1 MIIKVTIL
9 RIGAIKMAQLTFNLD
24 QLAKDNMEFISPT
37 EISKR
42 LETTAVIKIKDFKEM
57 ETSSFQTTSSEI
69 RDFIQ
74 TIFGIG
80 FVINRKAEAPHA
92 SNNRNQLNKLIKQVS
107 TPQKYKKTVL
117 NYNQYSNLIKLKQF
131 QSFIIDHLQNSYKSE
146 DKETMYKELAYLG
159 ANQYTNTIAF
169 KEQKLAE
176 YNGLA
181 NILNLLGLGD
191 TAKAVYTAYLSNK
204 PTNNSDEMRNLM
216 EIVAIRQQQPNSPSN
231 YRYDNVQDV
240 MTTNPQQVIRHLL
253 TDINRWNNE

>member
-57 ETSSFQTTSSEI
+57 EASSFQTTSSEI

-80 FVINRKAEAPHA
+80 FNAEVKHA
-92 SNNRNQLNKLIKQVS
+92 SNNRNQLNKLIKQVA

-191 TAKAVYTAYLSNK
+191 TAKTVYTAYLSNK
-204 PTNNSDEMRNLM
+204 PTNNSDEMRILM